1 MATKVFC
8 DGCDTDMT
16 DGKNESRKGL
26 RVNTT
31 CEAGPRREV
40 LGQFEIGPF
49 DLCGRCIQQFK
60 KDVNPKTWPRAVE
73 PARR

>member
-8 DGCDTDMT
+8 DGCDADITNS
-16 DGKNESRKGL
+16 KNESRKGL

-31 CEAGPRREV
+31 CEAGPGREI

-49 DLCGRCIQQFK
+49 DLCGSCISHFK
-60 KDVNPKTWPRAVE
+60 QDVNPKTWPRAMPE
-73 PARR
+73 QR